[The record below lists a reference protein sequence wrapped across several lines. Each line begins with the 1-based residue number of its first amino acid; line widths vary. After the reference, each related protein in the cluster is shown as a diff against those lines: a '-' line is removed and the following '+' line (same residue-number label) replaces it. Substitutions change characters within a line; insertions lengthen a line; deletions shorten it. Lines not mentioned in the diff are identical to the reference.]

1 MLTLR
6 KSVVAIIIV
15 LSTSTGAFAAD
26 DLANAFKESR
36 ISGEFRSYFFQR
48 DFDGGTT
55 DREDFAIGG
64 RLHLE
69 TGSISG
75 ISAGVSLYTS
85 QGMGLNDD
93 DKDVYGLLAKDDD
106 GNHESYTA
114 LGESY
119 LLGEFGKTILKIG
132 RQEMHTPWVHLHDIR
147 ITPQSFE
154 AVVLSNKNVSELEIV
169 AAHVTKIKTRTET
182 TFMYMS
188 EAAGAAQK
196 EPVTL
201 GGITYSGIKGLRLQL
216 WDYYAHEM
224 WNDIYLRADF
234 NRKLNDNFSLFGNA
248 RYLDRRDVG
257 DQIIGPLDTYMF
269 GVGGGLRTHG
279 VTLTLEYGKNGN
291 QPILRPWGH
300 DLAVSIQVHVADR
313 AEEEAWRPGFAYD
326 FGEIGLKGLSGR
338 VVYADFNTPDSGVN
352 ASPDRDEIN
361 FDLQYEFSGSLQ
373 GLIIRVRY
381 AIIDEDEAVNGEDF
395 GDFRFYLRYKFSFD
409 PLYKAFPKHNRS

>member
-26 DLANAFKESR
+26 NITNAFKETR

-55 DREDFAIGG
+55 DQEDFAIGG

-75 ISAGVSLYTS
+75 ISAGVSFYTS
-85 QGMGLNDD
+85 QGMGLNDEN
-93 DKDVYGLLAKDDD
+93 KRVYNLLAKDEN
-106 GNHESYTA
+106 GKHKSYTA
-114 LGESY
+114 LGELY
-119 LLGEFGKTILKIG
+119 FLGDFGKTTVKVG
-132 RQEMHTPWVHLHDIR
+132 RHEMRTPWVHLYDIR

-154 AVVLSNKNVSELEIV
+154 AVVLRNKSVPDLEIV
-169 AAHVTKIKTRTET
+169 AGHVTKIKKRTDT

-188 EAAGAAQK
+188 KAAGAAQK

-234 NRKLNDNFSLFGNA
+234 NRKINDNLSLFGNA

-269 GVGGGLRTHG
+269 GVGGGLRAHG
-279 VTLTLEYGKNGN
+279 ATLTLEYGKNGN

-313 AEEEAWRPGFAYD
+313 AEEEAWGPRLAYD
-326 FGEIGLKGLSGR
+326 FGEIGLKGLSGG
-338 VVYADFNTPDSGVN
+338 VIYVDFNTPDSGVN

-373 GLIIRVRY
+373 GLIIRARY
-381 AIIDEDEAVNGEDF
+381 AIIDEDETVNGEDF

-409 PLYKAFPKHNRS
+409 PVAT